1 LGIGHWQSYA
11 LIIPRVRVLTLEGP
25 MPNIR
30 GPELLILVLVVVLL
44 FGAKRLPDAA
54 RSVGRSL
61 RIFKAET
68 KGLVDG
74 ETSPEPTAATTATT
88 ATPAQPV
95 ALPPA
100 QQPVAPPVAG
110 SPVADVAAGD
120 NALAPDSDAAPSSL
134 QTQPPS
140 QA

>member
-1 LGIGHWQSYA
+1 
-11 LIIPRVRVLTLEGP
+11 

-30 GPELLILVLVVVLL
+30 GSELLILVLVVVLL

-68 KGLVDG
+68 KGLIDG
-74 ETSPEPTAATTATT
+74 DAAPESTATAATTA
-88 ATPAQPV
+88 PAAPPA

-100 QQPVAPPVAG
+100 QQAVIPPVTAA
-110 SPVADVAAGD
+110 PAVDAAGGVGGAD
-120 NALAPDSDAAPSSL
+120 NALAPHSDAAPSSL
-134 QTQPPS
+134 QSQPPS

>member
-1 LGIGHWQSYA
+1 
-11 LIIPRVRVLTLEGP
+11 

-74 ETSPEPTAATTATT
+74 EAAPETTATT
-88 ATPAQPV
+88 AAAPAPPV

-100 QQPVAPPVAG
+100 QQAVIPPATPGPSVDAT
-110 SPVADVAAGD
+110 AGD
-120 NALAPDSDAAPSSL
+120 NALAPQSDTAPSSL
-134 QTQPPS
+134 QSQPPS

>member
-1 LGIGHWQSYA
+1 
-11 LIIPRVRVLTLEGP
+11 

-30 GPELLILVLVVVLL
+30 GPELLILVLVIVIL

-68 KGLVDG
+68 RGLTGDEQADAAAGVDA
-74 ETSPEPTAATTATT
+74 P
-88 ATPAQPV
+88 QP
-95 ALPPA
+95 
-100 QQPVAPPVAG
+100 
-110 SPVADVAAGD
+110 SDVAESGSAS
-120 NALAPDSDAAPSSL
+120 PKPVSDATDAHQNPPSAP
-134 QTQPPS
+134 QPPRH

>member
-1 LGIGHWQSYA
+1 LGIGHAQSYA
-11 LIIPRVRVLTLEGP
+11 LNIPQVRVLTLEGP
-25 MPNIR
+25 MPFNLK

-68 KGLVDG
+68 KGLVDSEAQPEQLPG
-74 ETSPEPTAATTATT
+74 TSTAAEQVVAPEAVQVQPRTPEP
-88 ATPAQPV
+88 PA
-95 ALPPA
+95 
-100 QQPVAPPVAG
+100 
-110 SPVADVAAGD
+110 
-120 NALAPDSDAAPSSL
+120 
-134 QTQPPS
+134 PPS

>member
-1 LGIGHWQSYA
+1 
-11 LIIPRVRVLTLEGP
+11 

-74 ETSPEPTAATTATT
+74 EAAPETTTTTAAA
-88 ATPAQPV
+88 PAAQV

-100 QQPVAPPVAG
+100 QQAASPVAPIP
-110 SPVADVAAGD
+110 SADAAAGD
-120 NALAPDSDAAPSSL
+120 NALAPQSDAAPSSL
-134 QTQPPS
+134 QRQPPS

>member
-1 LGIGHWQSYA
+1 
-11 LIIPRVRVLTLEGP
+11 

-74 ETSPEPTAATTATT
+74 DAAPEATATT
-88 ATPAQPV
+88 AASPAPPV

-100 QQPVAPPVAG
+100 QQAAIPPVT
-110 SPVADVAAGD
+110 PVPPADAAAGD
-120 NALAPDSDAAPSSL
+120 NALAPQADAAPSSL
-134 QTQPPS
+134 QSPPPS

>member
-1 LGIGHWQSYA
+1 
-11 LIIPRVRVLTLEGP
+11 

-74 ETSPEPTAATTATT
+74 ETTPETTATSATTAP
-88 ATPAQPV
+88 PAPPV

-100 QQPVAPPVAG
+100 QQAVTPPVAG
-110 SPVADVAAGD
+110 MPIVDAASGD
-120 NALAPDSDAAPSSL
+120 NALAPHSDAAPSSL
-134 QTQPPS
+134 QPQPPS

>member
-1 LGIGHWQSYA
+1 
-11 LIIPRVRVLTLEGP
+11 

-74 ETSPEPTAATTATT
+74 EAAPETTAT
-88 ATPAQPV
+88 AAAAPAPPV

-100 QQPVAPPVAG
+100 QQAAIPPVT
-110 SPVADVAAGD
+110 PVPSADAAAGD
-120 NALAPDSDAAPSSL
+120 NALAPQSDVAPSSL
-134 QTQPPS
+134 QSPPPS

>member
-1 LGIGHWQSYA
+1 
-11 LIIPRVRVLTLEGP
+11 

-68 KGLVDG
+68 KGLMDG
-74 ETSPEPTAATTATT
+74 ESAEPTATA
-88 ATPAQPV
+88 APAPAPV

-100 QQPVAPPVAG
+100 QQAVAPPVVGVPNVDA
-110 SPVADVAAGD
+110 AAGKS
-120 NALAPDSDAAPSSL
+120 APAPQSDVAPSSMRP
-134 QTQPPS
+134 QPPS

>member
-1 LGIGHWQSYA
+1 
-11 LIIPRVRVLTLEGP
+11 

-30 GPELLILVLVVVLL
+30 GPELLILVLVIVIL

-61 RIFKAET
+61 RIFKSET

-74 ETSPEPTAATTATT
+74 EETAEGSTTTAAAP
-88 ATPAQPV
+88 APEQAPAPAPLPPAAPAQP
-95 ALPPA
+95 ASPA
-100 QQPVAPPVAG
+100 QQGAPPAPIDAATP
-110 SPVADVAAGD
+110 PVVPGA
-120 NALAPDSDAAPSSL
+120 NNSSLAPNADEARSAL
-134 QTQPPS
+134 QQPPS

>member
-1 LGIGHWQSYA
+1 
-11 LIIPRVRVLTLEGP
+11 

-30 GPELLILVLVVVLL
+30 GPELLVLVLVIVLL

-68 KGLVDG
+68 KGLTGSEEPDPTQAALPESAPRDV
-74 ETSPEPTAATTATT
+74 SPETT
-88 ATPAQPV
+88 Q
-95 ALPPA
+95 A
-100 QQPVAPPVAG
+100 QQTIPPAPPV
-110 SPVADVAAGD
+110 
-120 NALAPDSDAAPSSL
+120 
-134 QTQPPS
+134 PPS